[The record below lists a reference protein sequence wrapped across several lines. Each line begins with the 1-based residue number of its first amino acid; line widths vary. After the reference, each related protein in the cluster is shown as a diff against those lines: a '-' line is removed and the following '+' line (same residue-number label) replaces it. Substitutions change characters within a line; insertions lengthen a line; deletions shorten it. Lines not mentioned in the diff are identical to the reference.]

1 MGKKASIG
9 TSQQLPVPKFI
20 KGLGPNLHIV
30 QIASYEEMHPITRNI
45 TYKLV
50 SLPSLVMFQLQSNQA
65 VTCQRSPKFHTNLR
79 WRLPNPYKVSNFYD
93 F

>member
-20 KGLGPNLHIV
+20 KGLGPNLHVV
-30 QIASYEEMHPITRNI
+30 QIASYEEMHPITRKI

-50 SLPSLVMFQLQSNQA
+50 SLPSLVMFHCK
-65 VTCQRSPKFHTNLR
+65 VTRLSPVKGR
-79 WRLPNPYKVSNFYD
+79 PNSIQI
-93 F
+93 